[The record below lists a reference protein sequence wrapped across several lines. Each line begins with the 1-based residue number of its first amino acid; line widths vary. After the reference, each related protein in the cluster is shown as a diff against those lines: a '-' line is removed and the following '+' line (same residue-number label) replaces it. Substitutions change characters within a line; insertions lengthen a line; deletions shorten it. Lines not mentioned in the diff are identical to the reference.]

1 MGALESIAVLL
12 IRVPDQSVEK
22 LLVNF
27 DALIEGSEVSV
38 RAQAA
43 QMLEDA
49 AASCADP
56 PRHDRLMRAA
66 EAVATGQRCGRIRV
80 PAIPV
85 PGRHLDREEDE
96 CDVSHFMHQDPPELP
111 HLPVPH
117 FFPGLVVRVG
127 RDFTDAYERAL
138 FTGELLSLLVCERE
152 QDGYALTFLDRNVF
166 LRDTVTGQHAMVE
179 NADNAWFQP
188 VPTVDCLRE
197 LLQAIDMRMGETADE
212 DAESEAERLDV
223 LGEDIERC
231 GNWLEGEGE
240 RGPAPDCES
249 GPLAAKI
256 FGRDH
261 ELAVWIPLLF
271 AAIPLSLGDF

>member
-1 MGALESIAVLL
+1 L
-12 IRVPDQSVEK
+12 
-22 LLVNF
+22 
-27 DALIEGSEVSV
+27 
-38 RAQAA
+38 
-43 QMLEDA
+43 
-49 AASCADP
+49 C
-56 PRHDRLMRAA
+56 
-66 EAVATGQRCGRIRV
+66 
-80 PAIPV
+80 
-85 PGRHLDREEDE
+85 
-96 CDVSHFMHQDPPELP
+96 
-111 HLPVPH
+111 
-117 FFPGLVVRVG
+117 
-127 RDFTDAYERAL
+127 
-138 FTGELLSLLVCERE
+138 TGELLSLLVCERE

-179 NADNAWFQP
+179 NTDNAWFQP

-212 DAESEAERLDV
+212 DAEAEAERLDV

-231 GNWLEGEGE
+231 GNWLEAVGE

-271 AAIPLSLGDF
+271 AAVPLSLGDF

>member
-27 DALIEGSEVSV
+27 DALIEGADVSV
-38 RAQAA
+38 REQATRV
-43 QMLEDA
+43 LKDA
-49 AASCADP
+49 AGSCADP
-56 PRHDRLMRAA
+56 PRRDRLMRAA
-66 EAVATGQRCGRIRV
+66 EAVAAGQRCGRIRV
-80 PAIPV
+80 PAV
-85 PGRHLDREEDE
+85 PAPRQPLDREEDE
-96 CDVSHFMHQDPPELP
+96 YEVPRFMHEDPPELP

-127 RDFTDAYERAL
+127 RDFMDAYERAL
-138 FTGELLSLLVCERE
+138 CTGEVLSLLVCERE

-166 LRDTVTGQHAMVE
+166 LRDTVTGQHAIVE
-179 NADNAWFQP
+179 NVDNAWFQP

-231 GNWLEGEGE
+231 GNWLEGACE

-271 AAIPLSLGDF
+271 AAVPLSLGDF